1 MEVVEATQINTFGI
15 SPKADFTVSPSEPSI
30 TISLVDLRHLIAEA
44 VQEAIQPLQDEVGQL
59 RATIDRQE
67 EKIAALEQSQD
78 TLADNQLI
86 QLRLIR
92 EVKEEHSDPVPSE
105 PTKKTTSHIDQLH
118 KLMLEEKSQQVSI
131 AKAARL
137 LGISKERMR
146 LLKPLILKD
155 GRFELSW
162 STIKGKKAIV
172 VRIRKF
178 L

>member
-1 MEVVEATQINTFGI
+1 MSMDTLLASSINAF
-15 SPKADFTVSPSEPSI
+15 SVSPSRDQLI
-30 TISLVDLRHLIAEA
+30 TLTYGQFQDLIAQA
-44 VQEAIQPLQDEVGQL
+44 VEKAIQPLQDEVEGF
-59 RATIDRQE
+59 RATVTRQD
-67 EKIAALEQSQD
+67 EKIATLESTQD
-78 TLADNQLI
+78 THADNSLI
-86 QLRLIR
+86 QLRLINDLR
-92 EVKEEHSDPVPSE
+92 EDVHRAAAPA

-131 AKAARL
+131 VKGARL

-162 STIKGKKAIV
+162 STIKGKKAV
-172 VRIRKF
+172 VIRIRKF

>member
-1 MEVVEATQINTFGI
+1 MDNIATAKIKAFGK
-15 SPKADFTVSPSEPSI
+15 SPKVDFVSPSEQLI
-30 TISLVDLRHLIAEA
+30 TLTIGQLQDLIK
-44 VQEAIQPLQDEVGQL
+44 EAIQPLQDEVESF
-59 RATIDRQE
+59 RVTVARQD
-67 EKIAALEQSQD
+67 EKISALEATQD
-78 TLADNQLI
+78 THADNSLI
-86 QLRLIR
+86 QLRLINDLR
-92 EVKEEHSDPVPSE
+92 EDVHRAAAPA

-131 AKAARL
+131 VKGARL

-162 STIKGKKAIV
+162 STIKGKKAV
-172 VRIRKF
+172 VIRIRKF